1 MNNCDYGEKP
11 INPNKLQLFLLAE
24 WLRLIAITINWRLS
38 LQRLWALDLTHF
50 FGYIVDPP
58 VNQNCPP
65 SFFLPKFNF
74 VITVW
79 WSHVWKKLRNS
90 DTENHCWLDR
100 MSAIGRPDSY
110 LHSPRY
116 IERVKGVRSITV
128 WFLSSSPRRW
138 WSVSSIP
145 IRLQAKTPHSL
156 LQRVES
162 CDIAFSIF
170 NTNILQYI
178 LNTNM
183 LKMINVSSIF
193 SLSALWSKTCQ
204 SVASTT
210 SKCCFTNSHNSTEQP
225 M

>member
-1 MNNCDYGEKP
+1 M
-11 INPNKLQLFLLAE
+11 
-24 WLRLIAITINWRLS
+24 
-38 LQRLWALDLTHF
+38 
-50 FGYIVDPP
+50 
-58 VNQNCPP
+58 
-65 SFFLPKFNF
+65 
-74 VITVW
+74 
-79 WSHVWKKLRNS
+79 S
-90 DTENHCWLDR
+90 D
-100 MSAIGRPDSY
+100 IGRIDSY

-193 SLSALWSKTCQ
+193 SLSALRSKTCQ

-210 SKCCFTNSHNSTEQP
+210 SKCCFTNSHNSTEQQ
-225 M
+225 MKEGKIAFGGTYSISTVTITTF

>member
-1 MNNCDYGEKP
+1 
-11 INPNKLQLFLLAE
+11 
-24 WLRLIAITINWRLS
+24 
-38 LQRLWALDLTHF
+38 
-50 FGYIVDPP
+50 
-58 VNQNCPP
+58 
-65 SFFLPKFNF
+65 
-74 VITVW
+74 
-79 WSHVWKKLRNS
+79 
-90 DTENHCWLDR
+90 

-193 SLSALWSKTCQ
+193 SLSALRGKTCR

-210 SKCCFTNSHNSTEQP
+210 SKCCFTNSHNSTEEQ

>member
-1 MNNCDYGEKP
+1 M
-11 INPNKLQLFLLAE
+11 
-24 WLRLIAITINWRLS
+24 
-38 LQRLWALDLTHF
+38 
-50 FGYIVDPP
+50 
-58 VNQNCPP
+58 
-65 SFFLPKFNF
+65 
-74 VITVW
+74 
-79 WSHVWKKLRNS
+79 S
-90 DTENHCWLDR
+90 D
-100 MSAIGRPDSY
+100 IGRIDSY

-178 LNTNM
+178 LNINM
-183 LKMINVSSIF
+183 LKMINVSSTF
-193 SLSALWSKTCQ
+193 RLSALRGKPASLLRQ
-204 SVASTT
+204 QQVSVASQTAIIQHNNK
-210 SKCCFTNSHNSTEQP
+210 SKKEK
-225 M
+225 